1 MANNVCFLYP
11 QETYHLPTSIWSF
24 EGGQIY
30 RIRSFGVY
38 ASRCVSLIQR
48 WNHDGLLD
56 PTTMDDFNT
65 TLGPNWA
72 SPKLASQLGAIAL
85 NGCWDHQV
93 WPKAWSIRLD
103 PHTICIFKYIYIYT
117 HTTCLK
123 LRAPRWP
130 MGRPFILE
138 VKHVILNQNLRSTSH
153 KDMTPC
159 TLACPKSRFPN
170 PQRCPKTILPLA
182 ILLGIKHNQFNL
194 HKYKCVTVVLCICD
208 VYSCMHTYM

>member
-48 WNHDGLLD
+48 WNHNGLLD

-65 TLGPNWA
+65 TLCPIWA

-103 PHTICIFKYIYIYT
+103 RHSICSMYTYRYICTYELPQIESTKVAHWKTFHY
-117 HTTCLK
+117 
-123 LRAPRWP
+123 
-130 MGRPFILE
+130 
-138 VKHVILNQNLRSTSH
+138 RS
-153 KDMTPC
+153 K
-159 TLACPKSRFPN
+159 ACYSESKP
-170 PQRCPKTILPLA
+170 A
-182 ILLGIKHNQFNL
+182 FNFAQG
-194 HKYKCVTVVLCICD
+194 HD
-208 VYSCMHTYM
+208 SMHSGLSQE